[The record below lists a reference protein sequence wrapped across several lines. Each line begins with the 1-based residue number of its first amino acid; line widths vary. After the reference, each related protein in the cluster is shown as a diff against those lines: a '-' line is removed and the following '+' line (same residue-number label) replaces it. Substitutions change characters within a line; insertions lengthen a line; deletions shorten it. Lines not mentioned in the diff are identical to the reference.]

1 MAHMENRNHTPH
13 TLKLRRPNH
22 FMDWTVV
29 VIAALVVMGFLALK
43 RLSFMSADLAQ
54 QHLRAGALIIDVR
67 SPKEFQ
73 GGHVPN
79 AINIP
84 LGSLDALPRHVPD
97 KGQVL
102 LLHCLSGGRSAIA
115 RQQVKRLGYAN
126 AFNLGSYSRAERI
139 IRESRNSTNQ
149 VTGKSTP

>member
-1 MAHMENRNHTPH
+1 MANLENRNHTSR
-13 TLKLRRPNH
+13 TLKLRRPIH

-29 VIAALVVMGFLALK
+29 VIVALVVMGFLALK

-84 LGSLDALPRHVPD
+84 LGSLDALPNHAPD
-97 KGQVL
+97 KDQVL

-115 RQQVKRLGYAN
+115 RQQAKQLGYAN

-139 IRESRNSTNQ
+139 IRKSRNSTNQ
-149 VTGKSTP
+149 VTGNSAP